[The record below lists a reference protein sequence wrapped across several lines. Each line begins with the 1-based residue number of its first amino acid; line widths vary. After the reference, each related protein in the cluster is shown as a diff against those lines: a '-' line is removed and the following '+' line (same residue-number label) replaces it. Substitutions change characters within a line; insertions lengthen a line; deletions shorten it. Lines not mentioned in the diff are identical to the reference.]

1 MAATASKKILLV
13 DDSPFMLM
21 LLASSFE
28 KGGFKAIKASSAQ
41 EALTILEKEQ
51 PDIILSDYEMPGM
64 NGFAFRRSLLKNPA
78 TKDIPFAFL
87 TSHQDNDLVMKGLDE
102 LLAVDF
108 IDKET
113 PLPVIISKLDNLV
126 ATVRQKQALS
136 VEELRK
142 AAEAINVKSV
152 PAKRPSVKGFEID
165 FWHQPYHG
173 HPGGD
178 FIDFIRVSER
188 YTFAVLGDVM
198 GKKWT
203 AWFFTFSF
211 LSYIRAAVR
220 FCVLEEEYG
229 PAHILRKINEVICQ
243 DEVLKDVLAG
253 LSLLLI
259 DEETATVVY
268 AGAGDL
274 PLLYYKAADDTV
286 TSITT
291 SGLLL
296 GLFNTAV
303 YDAQIITM
311 DAGDHLLIFSDGI
324 IDFEENNK
332 RKSDYALF
340 MKNMH
345 PFFKM
350 TNSFTAINNYL
361 QQQLGGTRQAD
372 DCSIISV
379 LKKNT
384 PHDTAN

>member
-1 MAATASKKILLV
+1 MTEPASKKILLV
-13 DDSPFMLM
+13 DDSPFMLSVM
-21 LLASSFE
+21 AKAFE
-28 KGGFKAIKASSAQ
+28 KEGFTAIKAASAA
-41 EALTILEKEQ
+41 EALKILEKEQ
-51 PDIILSDYEMPGM
+51 PDIILSDYEMPGV
-64 NGFAFRRSLLKNPA
+64 NGFALRRSLLKDPA

-87 TSHQDNDLVMKGLDE
+87 TSHKDNDLIMKGLDE

-108 IDKET
+108 INKET

-142 AAEAINVKSV
+142 AAEAINVKSI
-152 PAKRPSVKGFEID
+152 PAKRPDVKGFEID
-165 FWHQPYHG
+165 FWHLPYQG

-188 YTFAVLGDVM
+188 YIFVVLGDVM

-220 FCVLEEEYG
+220 FCVVAEEYD
-229 PAHILRKINEVICQ
+229 PALILQKINQVICH
-243 DEVLKDVLAG
+243 DEVLKDILAG

-259 DEETATVVY
+259 DEETGKVAY

-274 PLLYYKAADDTV
+274 PLLYYKAGNGSL
-286 TSITT
+286 TSIKT

-296 GLFNTAV
+296 GLFSEV
-303 YDAQIITM
+303 MYDARILEM
-311 DAGDHLLIFSDGI
+311 EEGDRLLIFSDGI
-324 IDFEENNK
+324 IDYTEGDVH
-332 RKSDYALF
+332 KSDYDLF
-340 MKNMH
+340 KKNVA
-345 PFFKM
+345 PFLKM
-350 TNSFTAINNYL
+350 NNSFTAIRTYL
-361 QQQLGGTRQAD
+361 QKQLAGSRQAD

-379 LKKNT
+379 LKK
-384 PHDTAN
+384 